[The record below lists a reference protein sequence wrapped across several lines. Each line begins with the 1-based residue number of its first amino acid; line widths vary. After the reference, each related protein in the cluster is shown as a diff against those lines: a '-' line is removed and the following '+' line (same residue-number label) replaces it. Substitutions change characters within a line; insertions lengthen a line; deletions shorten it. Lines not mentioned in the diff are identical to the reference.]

1 MQPANVYVE
10 WWVGGD
16 HLKNK
21 KTKLLK
27 QGVKKGRT
35 KAEPSGQKKNTNS
48 WPDLLIQQLS
58 TDTQI
63 HLWTLRETVSKWVI
77 LLKDKELSYI
87 ALSYNK

>member
-35 KAEPSGQKKNTNS
+35 KAEPSGQKKKK
-48 WPDLLIQQLS
+48 IQTVGQTYSYSSSL
-58 TDTQI
+58 QI
-63 HLWTLRETVSKWVI
+63 PKYI
-77 LLKDKELSYI
+77 CEL
-87 ALSYNK
+87 